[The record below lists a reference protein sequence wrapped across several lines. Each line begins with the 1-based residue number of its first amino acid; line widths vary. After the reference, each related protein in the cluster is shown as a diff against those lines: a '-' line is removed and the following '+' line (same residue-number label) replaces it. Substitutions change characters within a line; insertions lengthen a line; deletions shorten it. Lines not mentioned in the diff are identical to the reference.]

1 MQEKI
6 LINEGDF
13 GVKILFVCHGNI
25 CRSAAAEMVMKKLIR
40 EAGLEKRVLAA
51 SAAATT
57 EEIGNDIYPP
67 MKRVLLAH
75 GVPCEPHAA
84 RLLTRAD
91 GKAYDLIVG
100 MDAENLRHMRRILG
114 ADAEGKLHLL
124 MEYADAPGS
133 EVADPWYTRDF
144 EKAYADV
151 LAGCRG
157 LLAAVAG
164 A

>member
-1 MQEKI
+1 MI
-6 LINEGDF
+6 R
-13 GVKILFVCHGNI
+13 ILFICHGNI
-25 CRSAAAEMVMKKLIR
+25 CRSAAAEVVLRQKLR
-40 EAGLEKRVLAA
+40 ERRMTDVFVD
-51 SAAATT
+51 SAATT
-57 EEIGNDIYPP
+57 REELGNDIYPP

-151 LAGCRG
+151 LTGCRG